1 VYDRRV
7 LFASPSL
14 AFVLTFV
21 LTGGA
26 PAPAI
31 AQPAPPRGLTFPR
44 EDPGACPF
52 ECCKYGR
59 WVASAA
65 VTVRRER
72 LAGAAP
78 AFSVAPGETVDAITG
93 VVVTT
98 QPGRARVLAAL
109 TLDGLTLAAG
119 EEVSVLRYAGE
130 GAYLVWARG
139 RAVEAESE
147 EAGGHLRVLSTPRV
161 VWWVQIRNARGEV
174 GWSDQPDR
182 FTGRDG
188 CG

>member
-1 VYDRRV
+1 MYDRRV

-130 GAYLVWARG
+130 GAYLVCARG

>member
-1 VYDRRV
+1 M

-14 AFVLTFV
+14 ALVLTFV

-31 AQPAPPRGLTFPR
+31 AQPAPPSGLTFPH
-44 EDPGACPF
+44 EDHGACPF
-52 ECCKYGR
+52 ECCRYGP
-59 WVASAA
+59 WVASSA

-72 LAGAAP
+72 LAGAAL

-93 VVVTT
+93 VVVTM

-109 TLDGLTLAAG
+109 TLDGLTLVAG
-119 EEVSVLRYAGE
+119 EEVPVLRYAGE
-130 GAYLVWARG
+130 GVYVVWARG
-139 RAVEAESE
+139 RAVAAQSE
-147 EAGGHLRVLSTPRV
+147 KAGGHLRVLSTPRV

-182 FTGRDG
+182 FTGNDA